1 MPRNNQLGLSAP
13 RSPPGGGMPS
23 GFNSY
28 AGQLAVSVQ
37 DTAGTQWND
46 GKT

>member
-1 MPRNNQLGLSAP
+1 M
-13 RSPPGGGMPS
+13 S

-37 DTAGTQWND
+37 ADAANGQWSEGEGVILELPGPRGGHD
-46 GKT
+46 L